1 MPCDIPVVDHGV
13 VPRPCTDEVKDRNW
27 DEVIEA
33 LDKLKARDEALQA
46 CVTSGAVEQVGTF
59 PFKLT
64 AALALGGTA
73 AAVLRSRSAGAWVDG
88 AAIVVKDAWNC
99 GGKFWGRI
107 NDIGFAWQDPTTGEY
122 VVIELQTI
130 ARSIRYTLD
139 HTLSLNIVPGA
150 ANFTTATVN
159 DYWNGCDPGATVT
172 VYDPRRMFHGFHCKL
187 CTGYAEW
194 NERSARYEIRDPQLM
209 SMFHRVSMV
218 TGVCIT
224 PADPEADPPTVASIQ
239 DSGVG
244 DILESYEQ
252 AYYSATPYDSADAL
266 ISLNVDLDNRY
277 KHVVAQNKEAL
288 VLAKLEDDEVVFQIV
303 DVQKEVAA
311 TLDDEE
317 PFSWSTGFCSLAAN
331 TLLTAVESCGDPA
344 NGDVPIPFSV
354 VDVVDTFELVHGYS
368 PDSCK
373 IVAHTRQ
380 YCMID
385 HETDGA
391 DIDVAV
397 MTEREVL
404 TDWYLDYVAAVPPL
418 TEYYAI
424 KASTEKLW
432 VPCYNSGTEV
442 DIHHLLRRDIIDDFD
457 TVHESSPESC
467 KIIANTKQTW
477 VFDLPDP
484 AVAGDDITVAEMTKR
499 EVLIDL
505 DINSTDLNQD
515 TEYHWVLCYDT
526 GTTVSVVGIDPCE

>member
-64 AALALGGTA
+64 AALALGSTA

-122 VVIELQTI
+122 IVLELQTI
-130 ARSIRYTLD
+130 ARSIRYTLVN
-139 HTLSLNIVPGA
+139 TLTGTS
-150 ANFTTATVN
+150 TTATVD
-159 DYWNGCDPGATVT
+159 DYWNGCDPGSTVT
-172 VYDPRRMFHGFHCKL
+172 VHDPRGIFKGFHCKG
-187 CTGYAEW
+187 CTGYGEY
-194 NERSARYEIRDPQLM
+194 NEREQRYEIRDPQLM
-209 SMFHRVSMV
+209 SLFHKMEVV
-218 TGVCIT
+218 DEVCIS
-224 PADPEADPPTVASIQ
+224 PYEAPSEGNPSGTAASIT
-239 DSGVG
+239 G
-244 DILESYEQ
+244 DGTGNILESYEQ
-252 AYYSATPYDSADAL
+252 AYYSATPYDASDVLISAD
-266 ISLNVDLDNRY
+266 VPLDNPFF
-277 KHVVAQNKEAL
+277 HVFQSASQLLAM
-288 VLAKLEDDEVVFQIV
+288 AKLNGSGEIEFQVIDAKKVPLSALPSDDDKFTWDTGSCALGVNTINF
-303 DVQKEVAA
+303 AA
-311 TLDDEE
+311 ET
-317 PFSWSTGFCSLAAN
+317 
-331 TLLTAVESCGDPA
+331 CGDSSEAP
-344 NGDVPIPFSV
+344 VPIPFGV
-354 VDVVDTFELVHGYS
+354 VDMVDSFELIHGTS

-373 IVAHTRQ
+373 IVAHTHK

-385 HETDGA
+385 HEDAGA
-391 DIDVAV
+391 DLDVAV

-404 TDWYLDYVAAVPPL
+404 IDWYLDYAAAVPPL

-424 KASTEKLW
+424 KLSTEKLW
-432 VPCYNSGTEV
+432 VPCYNSGTEI
-442 DIHHLLRRDIIDDFD
+442 DNHHLLRRDIIDDFD